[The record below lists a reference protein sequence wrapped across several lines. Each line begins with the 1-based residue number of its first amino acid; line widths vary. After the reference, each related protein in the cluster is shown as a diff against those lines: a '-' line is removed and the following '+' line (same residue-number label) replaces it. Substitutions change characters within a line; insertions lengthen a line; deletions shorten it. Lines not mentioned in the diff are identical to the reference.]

1 MSYEGYTQFICKKGH
16 YWTKDCYMADED
28 QHCYV
33 CNDKAVWENMVN
45 ETNGSYDTNPATGNY
60 ERIDGYVEL
69 EQKKTKT
76 CDKCQSVL
84 EETFKIPR
92 KGGPGRKK

>member
-1 MSYEGYTQFICKKGH
+1 MSYEGYTQFLCKKGH
-16 YWTKDCYMADED
+16 YWSVDCMGDEPD
-28 QHCYV
+28 ECPKCFGKV
-33 CNDKAVWENMVN
+33 VWSNMVN
-45 ETNGSYDTNPATGNY
+45 VTNGSYDTNPETGKE

-69 EQKKTKT
+69 EPKKTKT

-92 KGGPGRKK
+92 KGRIK